1 MKMVGGEEAYIFD
14 KKKKKTSFIL
24 DSVKTRRVKEEMM
37 CFHNIEFIF
46 MSSFSLVLLVF
57 FFLHSFSKKN
67 VKMFFFLLYF
77 ISSSAGLAK

>member
-1 MKMVGGEEAYIFD
+1 MVGGKRHTFLT
-14 KKKKKTSFIL
+14 KKKKTSFIL

-37 CFHNIEFIF
+37 CFRNIEFIF

-57 FFLHSFSKKN
+57 FLHSFFKKLSKC
-67 VKMFFFLLYF
+67 FFLLLYF